1 MDHEHRP
8 AREPGERGIDDER
21 EADSGGCDEMV
32 AAHAANITGRSAGRF
47 RKPRTSLRFV
57 NLRGHEPR
65 FTSERLRRPISAVA
79 TSSVAMQS
87 RLHAGRAE
95 LAGGAVNPP
104 ARGSRDP
111 QSHGHE
117 QDVDA
122 KPDRQHDQERACHDS
137 TSRIPFETNAG
148 RGREFRLCGGG
159 SRSSLPK
166 FSSSTSRANRV
177 RHEAARLTA

>member
-1 MDHEHRP
+1 MN
-8 AREPGERGIDDER
+8 RGSR
-21 EADSGGCDEMV
+21 ANGCD
-32 AAHAANITGRSAGRF
+32 GPF
-47 RKPRTSLRFV
+47 R
-57 NLRGHEPR
+57 
-65 FTSERLRRPISAVA
+65 RLRILT

-87 RLHAGRAE
+87 RLHAGGE
-95 LAGGAVNPP
+95 LAGGVINPP
-104 ARGSRDP
+104 ARWSRDP

-137 TSRIPFETNAG
+137 TSRIPFGTNAG

-177 RHEAARLTA
+177 RHEAARLTAWRSRSLESVVQRRL